1 MGTYFMVVRKDV
13 ARAVDHVQQGL
24 RIAPN
29 DPDLLLR
36 AAAIERVNGNWDDAL
51 AHLRMA
57 RRLDPRSVRAVNA
70 LQNAFL
76 WLRRY
81 PEALEASEAAL
92 ALAPGDL
99 SISQD
104 KSMVYLAQGDLA
116 GARSVIRQ
124 VSPAVT
130 PEGLAA
136 FFGTYWDMYWALDE
150 PLQQVL
156 LRIRPEDY
164 DNDRS
169 TWANV
174 LMQTL
179 WLRGDTARARIM
191 ADSAV
196 IANEQVLAQSPDD
209 PQRTLFLGLAL
220 AYQGRKAD
228 AIAKGDRALTLVP
241 PDREH
246 VNGPYFQHVMARIYL
261 LAGEQ
266 EKALDLLEAILQRP
280 YFVSPGWLRIDPTF
294 AELKGHPRFERL
306 LQGP

>member
-1 MGTYFMVVRKDV
+1 MIYV
-13 ARAVDHVQQGL
+13 
-24 RIAPN
+24 
-29 DPDLLLR
+29 
-36 AAAIERVNGNWDDAL
+36 
-51 AHLRMA
+51 
-57 RRLDPRSVRAVNA
+57 
-70 LQNAFL
+70 
-76 WLRRY
+76 
-81 PEALEASEAAL
+81 
-92 ALAPGDL
+92 
-99 SISQD
+99 
-104 KSMVYLAQGDLA
+104 AQGDLA

-130 PEGLAA
+130 PEALAA
-136 FFGTYWDMYWALDE
+136 FFGTYWDMYWVLDD

-156 LRIRPEDY
+156 LRIRPEGY

-174 LMQTL
+174 LTQLL
-179 WLRGDTARARIM
+179 WLRGDTARARLM

-196 IANEQVLAQSPDD
+196 IANGEVLAQSPDD
-209 PQRTLFLGLAL
+209 PQRTLFQGLAL

-228 AIAKGDRALTLVP
+228 AIAKGEHALSLIS
-241 PDREH
+241 PDRDH

-261 LAGEQ
+261 LAGEP
-266 EKALDLLEAILQRP
+266 EKALDLLEAILKRP